1 MTPLSSPR
9 RACWLVSLL
18 GVSGLAPLGGACTGP
33 EADDEHVD
41 SADSALTA
49 EQCDGGNDIDGA
61 VEVH

>member
-1 MTPLSSPR
+1 M
-9 RACWLVSLL
+9 
-18 GVSGLAPLGGACTGP
+18 SGLAPLGGACTGP